1 MLCGPTTPRQPPRVT
16 LACMTTEFDAD
27 EVARK
32 VVGRLQEKFPKASV
46 DDLEQIVREEVAILA
61 DKPVH
66 DYVAVLAERAAKKRL
81 KRG

>member
-1 MLCGPTTPRQPPRVT
+1 
-16 LACMTTEFDAD
+16 MTREFDAD
-27 EVARK
+27 EVARQ
-32 VVGRLQEKFPKASV
+32 VSRRLRDRFPSASASDV
-46 DDLEQIVREEVAILA
+46 ESIVREEVEALA

>member
-1 MLCGPTTPRQPPRVT
+1 
-16 LACMTTEFDAD
+16 MTREFDAD
-27 EVARK
+27 EVARQ
-32 VVGRLQEKFPKASV
+32 VSGRLRERFPNASASDV
-46 DDLEQIVREEVAILA
+46 ELIVREEVDALA

>member
-1 MLCGPTTPRQPPRVT
+1 
-16 LACMTTEFDAD
+16 MTTEFDAD

-32 VVGRLQEKFPKASV
+32 VVGRLKEKFPKASV
-46 DDLEQIVREEVAILA
+46 DDVEQIVSEEVAILA

>member
-1 MLCGPTTPRQPPRVT
+1 MFPSPCKTGG
-16 LACMTTEFDAD
+16 MTTEFDAD
-27 EVARK
+27 EVTRQ
-32 VVGRLQEKFPKASV
+32 VVERLRERFPQASAGEV
-46 DDLEQIVREEVAILA
+46 EQVVREEVTSLA